1 MRICLHKGKK
11 VDLKLLLEDFTELFY
26 NSKSRSKAGK
36 QSLNRKLANN
46 KVDVFSAVNNKTRH
60 VKQERRS
67 SLVFPQMNDNYNI
80 TIILLP
86 AASKRR

>member
-11 VDLKLLLEDFTELFY
+11 VDLKLLLEDFTELCY